1 MEKEGSFA
9 TRALSIIGF
18 GLLAFAITILA
29 GGIWSALLVTNLQRN
44 PAVPWSVPVMGLLLW
59 LMWSYLGGKGWP
71 QSTSDARRHYLRA
84 NRRSA
89 RTYLCSFAA
98 GVLSVVALAGYW
110 IVLFR
115 LVKMPPNALPDVS
128 SYPRMTVALMILM
141 GSLVAPF
148 MEEAGFRGY
157 FQVALER
164 EFRGSVAVAVS
175 SLVFALAHFA
185 HGILWPKLL
194 VYFLVGVAFGATA
207 YLTNSTLPAIVP
219 HIIGDLT
226 FFTLVWPHDAARRLV
241 FDSGTDIWF
250 WIHVAQAI
258 VFTLLAVSAFQRL
271 ARESRQDA
279 LWGSTNLG
287 FRKMAD
293 S

>member
-18 GLLAFAITILA
+18 GVLAFAITILA
-29 GGIWSALLVTNLQRN
+29 GGIWSALLVTNLQRS
-44 PAVPWSVPVMGLLLW
+44 PAVPWSVSVMGLLLW

-89 RTYLCSFAA
+89 RTYLWSFAA

-194 VYFLVGVAFGATA
+194 VYFLAGVAFGATA

-279 LWGSTNLG
+279 LCGSTNLG

>member
-29 GGIWSALLVTNLQRN
+29 GGIWSALLVTNLQRS

-71 QSTSDARRHYLRA
+71 QSTSDARRHRLRA

-89 RTYLCSFAA
+89 RTYLWSFAA

-185 HGILWPKLL
+185 HGVLWPKLL

-279 LWGSTNLG
+279 LLGSTNLG